1 MSKKSGSVIL
11 SITVVLTLFVAASV
25 FLLSPARGSDSFASA
40 VMDEAKK
47 RQNSSVVTVSGTLET
62 DTSVRS
68 DEERMAEKVSGIL
81 LEDQGFVEGI
91 GEKNTTYI
99 ESAFDDFEKE
109 YTSSVDGKI
118 TQMVDDAFVSH
129 SSELNDKIKTESQLL
144 DGKISGVEN
153 SLKGRLDAL
162 DEKLGGVEERLSAL
176 ESSVSE
182 LGSAVESLQSLESA
196 DAENKAA
203 IAELKKSY
211 SSLEK
216 EYEENR
222 TSILELRETYSALEK
237 ENEESAQSVQTGT
250 SAPIPAFS
258 TETDS
263 LISED
268 NYKTQR
274 DTLRSDE
281 INRVMSYFGL

>member
-40 VMDEAKK
+40 VMDEARK

-91 GEKNTTYI
+91 GEKNTAYI
-99 ESAFDDFEKE
+99 ESAFDNLEKE

-118 TQMVDDAFVSH
+118 TQMVDDAFASH
-129 SSELNDKIKTESQLL
+129 SSELDDKIKTESQLL

-162 DEKLGGVEERLSAL
+162 DAKLGGVEERLSAL

-182 LGSAVESLQSLESA
+182 LGSAVESLESA

-216 EYEENR
+216 EYDENR
-222 TSILELRETYSALEK
+222 ASILELRETYSALER
-237 ENEESAQSVQTGT
+237 ESEERSQSVQTEA

-258 TETDS
+258 PETDS

-268 NYKTQR
+268 DYKTQR

>member
-40 VMDEAKK
+40 VMDEARK

-91 GEKNTTYI
+91 GEKNTAYI
-99 ESAFDDFEKE
+99 ESAFDNLEKE

-118 TQMVDDAFVSH
+118 TQMVDDAFASH
-129 SSELNDKIKTESQLL
+129 SSELDDKIKTESQLL

-162 DEKLGGVEERLSAL
+162 DAKLGGVEERLSAL

-182 LGSAVESLQSLESA
+182 LGSAVESLESA

-216 EYEENR
+216 EYDENR
-222 TSILELRETYSALEK
+222 ASILELRETYSALER
-237 ENEESAQSVQTGT
+237 ESEEKAQSVQTEA

-258 TETDS
+258 PETDS

-268 NYKTQR
+268 DYKTQR

>member
-40 VMDEAKK
+40 VMDEARK

-91 GEKNTTYI
+91 GEKNTAYI
-99 ESAFDDFEKE
+99 ESAFDNLEKE

-118 TQMVDDAFVSH
+118 TQMVDDAFASH
-129 SSELNDKIKTESQLL
+129 SSELDDKIKTESQLL

-162 DEKLGGVEERLSAL
+162 DAKLGGVEERLSAL

-182 LGSAVESLQSLESA
+182 LGSAVESLEST
-196 DAENKAA
+196 DAENKAT
-203 IAELKKSY
+203 IAELKESY

-222 TSILELRETYSALEK
+222 ASILELRETYSALER
-237 ENEESAQSVQTGT
+237 ESEEKAQSVQTEA

-258 TETDS
+258 PETDS

-268 NYKTQR
+268 DYKTQR

>member
-40 VMDEAKK
+40 VMDEARK

-91 GEKNTTYI
+91 GEKNTAYI
-99 ESAFDDFEKE
+99 ESAFDNLEKE

-118 TQMVDDAFVSH
+118 TQMVDDAFASH
-129 SSELNDKIKTESQLL
+129 SSELDDKIKTESQLL

-162 DEKLGGVEERLSAL
+162 DAKLGGVEERLSAL

-182 LGSAVESLQSLESA
+182 LGSAVESLESA

-222 TSILELRETYSALEK
+222 ASILELRETYSALER
-237 ENEESAQSVQTGT
+237 ESEEKAQSVQTEA

-258 TETDS
+258 PETDS

-268 NYKTQR
+268 DYKTQR

>member
-40 VMDEAKK
+40 VMDEARK

-91 GEKNTTYI
+91 GEKNTAYI
-99 ESAFDDFEKE
+99 ESAFDNLEKE

-118 TQMVDDAFVSH
+118 TQMVDDAFASH
-129 SSELNDKIKTESQLL
+129 SSELDDKIKTESQLL

-162 DEKLGGVEERLSAL
+162 DAKLGGVEERLSAL

-182 LGSAVESLQSLESA
+182 LGSAVESLESA

-216 EYEENR
+216 EYDENR
-222 TSILELRETYSALEK
+222 ASILELRETYSALER
-237 ENEESAQSVQTGT
+237 ESEERAQSVQTEA

-258 TETDS
+258 PETDS

-268 NYKTQR
+268 DYKTQR

>member
-91 GEKNTTYI
+91 GEKNTAYI
-99 ESAFDDFEKE
+99 ESAFDNLEKE

-129 SSELNDKIKTESQLL
+129 SSEL

-162 DEKLGGVEERLSAL
+162 DAKLGGVEERLSAL

-182 LGSAVESLQSLESA
+182 LGSAVESLESA

-222 TSILELRETYSALEK
+222 ASILELRETYSALER
-237 ENEESAQSVQTGT
+237 ESEERAQSVQTEA

-258 TETDS
+258 PETDS

-268 NYKTQR
+268 DYKTQR